1 MVQANLAYF
10 SLVHSTFSTPA
21 TEESRMLGNG
31 SKAGIFETRIFPTEI
46 ADCHKAKPNI
56 KGSWIREILLKLLKY
71 FPVSLFL
78 GSRL

>member
-1 MVQANLAYF
+1 MVQANLSYF
-10 SLVHSTFSTPA
+10 FLVHSTFSTPA

-56 KGSWIREILLKLLKY
+56 KGSWIRERFQKLLKY
-71 FPVSLFL
+71 FPVSSFL

>member
-1 MVQANLAYF
+1 
-10 SLVHSTFSTPA
+10 
-21 TEESRMLGNG
+21 MLGNG

-71 FPVSLFL
+71 FPVSLFF